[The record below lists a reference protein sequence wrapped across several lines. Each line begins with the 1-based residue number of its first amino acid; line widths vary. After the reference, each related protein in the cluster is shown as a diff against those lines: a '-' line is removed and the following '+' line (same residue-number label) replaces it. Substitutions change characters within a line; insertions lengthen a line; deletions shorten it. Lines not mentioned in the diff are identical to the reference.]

1 MCFFVILVA
10 NSRKIK
16 TLPHGK
22 EHVIAW
28 TEHGV
33 FPRVPFC
40 LMLLGFF
47 GKMWF
52 VSVKAGKCRKSE
64 NEKLRQCP
72 YLEPN
77 QRHMCIMGLQ
87 SVSSRNVASHIRT
100 QASATVRSLN
110 YFYPSVPIMRPW
122 RISSLKFFI
131 QIETNIYRSQFWLGT
146 ERVKLKGIMQCLLQK
161 FNNILQKIKMML
173 KDSTTHMK
181 IQKLYLSSKML
192 HCFSTRE

>member
-1 MCFFVILVA
+1 MVFFVILVA

-16 TLPHGK
+16 TLSHGK

-52 VSVKAGKCRKSE
+52 VSVKAGKYRKNE

-87 SVSSRNVASHIRT
+87 SVSSRNVASHIGT

-122 RISSLKFFI
+122 RIIFPKILHPNWDYPLPLSVLAGNGKS
-131 QIETNIYRSQFWLGT
+131 ET
-146 ERVKLKGIMQCLLQK
+146 ERNHAM
-161 FNNILQKIKMML
+161 FAAKI
-173 KDSTTHMK
+173 
-181 IQKLYLSSKML
+181 
-192 HCFSTRE
+192 